1 MHSYDISYDCTPW
14 SGMDCN
20 CYVSLWISWIDGR
33 IAVGKGTRIGNDVC
47 NQLDYSWT
55 TDINVTDIYIS
66 SNTIAY
72 WLFAFPENTTSAC
85 STNGTDGTVGIGPE
99 TINTTETTLPEFVS
113 TTTSKIET
121 TTPGFDSTSINS
133 TETTTPGFYLTSIN
147 TTVTTTPGFFPTTIS
162 TTETTFPGYNPT
174 TISATETT
182 TPGFAPISVGMV
194 NTTPGTTKNIK
205 TTSTKKSCIC
215 PCSNFTM
222 TEDELI
228 KKIAQLKS
236 ELSVDPKL
244 TSKYKRS
251 LVSASDD
258 RPSSKYI
265 GTFELQCNCYVS
277 LWVSWIGGT
286 IKVGGGS
293 EIGTNRFTSLPINDS
308 IAVTDILIK
317 SHYTAY
323 RLFDFLENSTSAC
336 TTDGPDGGLES
347 NPETM
352 NTTETTAPEFDP
364 TSIIITDTTLPGL
377 DQTTISTMETRTTG
391 FTPTTLSTTE
401 TTSPGFN
408 PTTISSIE
416 TNTPGF
422 DQTSVGTIITRAT
435 TTSETTTNIE
445 TNKIP
450 CICSCYNV
458 TLTEDEL
465 ITKISLLKS
474 ELSVDK
480 KQTNKYRRS
489 LISAE
494 DDRPS
499 SKYIGNFGIVVLV
512 VICSLIVLMDFQ
524 HCAGVIFL
532 KKK

>member
-20 CYVSLWISWIDGR
+20 CNVSLWISWIDGR

-121 TTPGFDSTSINS
+121 TTPGFDPTSINTTETTLPGFVSTTTSKIETTTPGFDSTSINS

-147 TTVTTTPGFFPTTIS
+147 TTVTTSPGFFPTTIS

-265 GTFELQCNCYVS
+265 GTF
-277 LWVSWIGGT
+277 G
-286 IKVGGGS
+286 
-293 EIGTNRFTSLPINDS
+293 
-308 IAVTDILIK
+308 IAVI
-317 SHYTAY
+317 
-323 RLFDFLENSTSAC
+323 
-336 TTDGPDGGLES
+336 
-347 NPETM
+347 
-352 NTTETTAPEFDP
+352 
-364 TSIIITDTTLPGL
+364 
-377 DQTTISTMETRTTG
+377 
-391 FTPTTLSTTE
+391 
-401 TTSPGFN
+401 
-408 PTTISSIE
+408 
-416 TNTPGF
+416 
-422 DQTSVGTIITRAT
+422 
-435 TTSETTTNIE
+435 
-445 TNKIP
+445 
-450 CICSCYNV
+450 
-458 TLTEDEL
+458 
-465 ITKISLLKS
+465 
-474 ELSVDK
+474 
-480 KQTNKYRRS
+480 
-489 LISAE
+489 
-494 DDRPS
+494 
-499 SKYIGNFGIVVLV
+499 V

-524 HCAGVIFL
+524 HYSHVIFQ
-532 KKK
+532 KKNE